1 MSGARGRSFPA
12 LPAFFWGCNVKNRII
27 AMAALTMALA
37 GGVYGTALYG
47 GCGVGGVCGLGYL
60 EPVQVAKADYYDDL
74 NDGYDPK
81 TNDNTPYFSDTSG
94 NPSEWD
100 FTSLATRELWDYN
113 GRGFYEYIVPD
124 YLVGTYRLLYD
135 RFDYV
140 INRLTNIDSHITSGL
155 GLVNRN
161 ITDSVVPALWGT
173 YDPSGTGSAV
183 TLWQMLYDWK
193 LSLEDDTD
201 YISTQLG
208 NIYTRLGQTNGKL
221 DTQISSLASLASSL
235 ASVYSELGQMDMRL
249 LSIQNNTASTDN
261 KTITQWLK
269 QIATNGISASPT
281 DLLPVNLRLD
291 AIIALLMYDDT
302 GIDDA
307 VEDFDLSTFD
317 EGVQDLAERAE
328 DKYPY
333 ALVHDAYDLIDV
345 VNAEPV
351 APVFNFYLPYMNNN
365 LPFVLD
371 LRSFDA
377 LRRFSTLLCYMALVM
392 TLVFLTRRYGATV

>member
-1 MSGARGRSFPA
+1 M
-12 LPAFFWGCNVKNRII
+12 
-27 AMAALTMALA
+27 
-37 GGVYGTALYG
+37 
-47 GCGVGGVCGLGYL
+47 GYL